1 MGAVELR
8 EAEEAA
14 AKRGSL
20 DSSNSNNNTDSS
32 LTADSVSASTGSG
45 RVTPV

>member
-14 AKRGSL
+14 AKRGSP
-20 DSSNSNNNTDSS
+20 DSSSSNSNTDSS
-32 LTADSVSASTGSG
+32 LVADGVSASTGSG